1 MDSMWQYWREKYYT
15 PMAAIR
21 RQYPGMLK
29 QHPELLAM
37 VIIAE
42 NASQAVDSYMTKLSE
57 EVE

>member
-1 MDSMWQYWREKYYT
+1 MWQYWREEYYT